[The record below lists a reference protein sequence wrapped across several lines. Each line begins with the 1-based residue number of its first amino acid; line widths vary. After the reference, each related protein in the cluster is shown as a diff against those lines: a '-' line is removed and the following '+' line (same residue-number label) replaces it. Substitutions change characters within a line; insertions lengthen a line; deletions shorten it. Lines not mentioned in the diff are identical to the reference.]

1 MRKLGTALLAVTL
14 AFSAGCSVSK
24 AKYVAATEKYVDMTC
39 ENLDNELILA
49 ESSKEIKIIR
59 RFQGEKGCEIKPL
72 LAENQQED
80 RATRRDRKLRPP
92 GFERRPVGF
101 QRAERAVL
109 RDRNTA
115 RRGGRPLR

>member
-1 MRKLGTALLAVTL
+1 MYPKQLLPLAGEKTMLQATALRLDGLPNRSGSTLVVCNESHRFSVAEQLA
-14 AFSAGCSVSK
+14 
-24 AKYVAATEKYVDMTC
+24 
-39 ENLDNELILA
+39 
-49 ESSKEIKIIR
+49 
-59 RFQGEKGCEIKPL
+59 GCEIKPL